1 MKRQFILK
9 LIEKYSLA
17 TNTRQESDCYK
28 RFYIYY
34 LLNKTGMT
42 VSSIGR
48 SFGKNHATIIY
59 GMKQHKKWYKL
70 KDERYLNTI
79 KPLVD
84 EIMMFESNMQY
95 IPVTINKRGVN
106 YDITFTLEIDKKM
119 AHSFQGKTT
128 LNEIITKFIEINTL
142 SQV

>member
-1 MKRQFILK
+1 
-9 LIEKYSLA
+9 
-17 TNTRQESDCYK
+17 
-28 RFYIYY
+28 
-34 LLNKTGMT
+34 
-42 VSSIGR
+42 
-48 SFGKNHATIIY
+48 
-59 GMKQHKKWYKL
+59 MKQHKKWYKL

-95 IPVTINKRGVN
+95 IPVIINKRGVN
-106 YDITFTLEIDKKM
+106 YDITFTLEIDKKT
-119 AHSFQGKTT
+119 AQSFHGKTT